1 LKPTEIPFASEQ
13 FANADELFNSFN
25 FKPQI
30 MQIPEFKIEVIKKG
44 DPTPC
49 YKHATNLVT
58 GGISAA
64 FAVFYLL

>member
-1 LKPTEIPFASEQ
+1 
-13 FANADELFNSFN
+13 
-25 FKPQI
+25 
-30 MQIPEFKIEVIKKG
+30 MQIPGFKIEVVKEG

-64 FAVFYLL
+64 FAVLYLM